1 MTRVFESFV
10 DDLSNWYIRR
20 SRRRFWNG
28 EADALQTLWWSVVQA
43 LRVVS
48 PAMPFL
54 TEHLWQTLVLGGP
67 DSVHLSGWP
76 EAGETDEALLDE
88 IGAVRRVVEL
98 GRQARSQSGIK
109 LRQPLRRLVVQG
121 AGDARAT

>member
-1 MTRVFESFV
+1 M

-28 EADALQTLWWSVVQA
+28 DADALQTLWWSPVQA
-43 LRVVS
+43 LRVVA

-54 TEHLWQTLVLGGP
+54 ADHLWRVLVVDGP
-67 DSVHLSGWP
+67 ESVHLAGWP
-76 EAGETDEALLDE
+76 DVSEPDRKLLGEFAE
-88 IGAVRRVVEL
+88 VRRVVEL

-121 AGDARAT
+121 ADGVSAHAARSARS